1 MLSGGDKEGI
11 MEADQ
16 RALWYYPEDKTE
28 PVITAARQI
37 VSKYGSD
44 GWRKLPPKAVV
55 FCMGKGLPI
64 LEANFSTEQLLET
77 LPGFISPVSYT
88 HLDVYKRQKTACS
101 AGRTEKIGR
110 SKLRKKA

>member
-1 MLSGGDKEGI
+1 

-77 LPGFISPVSYT
+77 LPGFIS
-88 HLDVYKRQKTACS
+88 H
-101 AGRTEKIGR
+101 
-110 SKLRKKA
+110 SKVLGLSLIHISHHRAQPEQNRLYLRRLG